1 MHAAAERRQDADAPV
16 ADLVA
21 EPLDDDGAVRRHRT
35 RRICLVT
42 QKGEQ
47 VARGDLLEQELA
59 LQALDRGVV
68 RERRQLARGGADLL
82 AELERPADA
91 LAFPERHGAGQPR
104 CG

>member
-1 MHAAAERRQDADAPV
+1 MHAAAERRQNADAPV

-21 EPLDDDGAVRRHRT
+21 ETLDDDRAVGRDGAG
-35 RRICLVT
+35 RIGLVA
-42 QKGEQ
+42 QEGEQ